1 MKASLRLF
9 TAVLTLAALSAC
21 VPAAEKP
28 ARATRPGPPPP
39 PPPPSAMAAGL
50 GRVMGQTGP
59 RLIATLGKPTIDFTE
74 GAGRKLQFA
83 GPICV
88 LDAYLYPRGR
98 SEPVVTHVDARQRDG
113 KPIDQASCVAALTKR

>member
-21 VPAAEKP
+21 VPASDKP
-28 ARATRPGPPPP
+28 VRVARPGPPPP
-39 PPPPSAMAAGL
+39 PPPASAMAAGL
-50 GRVMGQTGP
+50 GKVMGQTGP
-59 RLIATLGKPTIDFTE
+59 RLIATLGKPSIDFTE
-74 GAGRKLQFA
+74 GTGRKLQFA

-98 SEPVVTHVDARQRDG
+98 GEPVVTHVDARQRDG
-113 KPIDQASCVAALTKR
+113 KPIDQASCVAALSKR